1 MSTTKIKGLRW
12 LIASLL
18 CLATVVNYLDRQLL
32 SVVAPMIRRDLHL
45 SNTQYAYALNS
56 FLIAYAVMFT
66 VGGWLVDR
74 LNTRR
79 GLALSLGIWSLA
91 SLCHTFIVGIWDLC
105 LYRLLLGMSEPGN
118 FVAGVKAVS
127 SWFPVKERGVA
138 IGFVVGGT
146 GIGAVIA
153 PPVTLW
159 LAIHYGWRIAFLLP
173 SLSGL
178 VLLPIWLWLYREPRE
193 HPWLTDQ
200 EREHIFEGRTPELEA
215 RLPKPRW
222 SQLLGFRQSW
232 SFIAARFFAD
242 PLGYFYWFWVPSFLV
257 TAKGMSLSVLA
268 KWLWIPYVGQGIG
281 QLAGGYFSGYLI
293 ERGMAPLT
301 ARKIGLTVALVLSP
315 AVLLSLAASNTA
327 LILLWITIATF
338 GIGWWGANYNS
349 ALMDAIPQFSVSS
362 VAGLAGTAGA
372 LSSTLV
378 TWFTGYAADHGL
390 YTAVFWLNCSLMAL
404 SVGASWLLLRKPLAA
419 EILPEA
425 TAAANPQPA

>member
-1 MSTTKIKGLRW
+1 MSIGKIKGLRW
-12 LIASLL
+12 IIALLL

-32 SVVAPMIRRDLHL
+32 SIVAPMIRRDLHL

-79 GLALSLGIWSLA
+79 GLALSLAVWSLA

-105 LYRLLLGMSEPGN
+105 FYRMLLGMSEPGN
-118 FVAGVKAVS
+118 FTAGVKAVS
-127 SWFPVKERGVA
+127 AWFPVKERGVA

-146 GIGAVIA
+146 GIGAVVA

-159 LAIHYGWRIAFLLP
+159 LALHYGWRMAFLLP

-178 VLLPIWLWLYREPRE
+178 LLLPLWLWVYRDPRK

-200 EREHIFEGRTPELEA
+200 EREYIFAGRSPESEA
-215 RLPKPRW
+215 RLSKPRW
-222 SQLLGFRQSW
+222 SQLLKFRQSW

-242 PLGYFYWFWVPSFLV
+242 PLGYFYWFWIPSFLAL
-257 TAKGMSLSVLA
+257 AKGLSFSVLA

-281 QLAGGYFSGYLI
+281 QIAGGYFSGYLI
-293 ERGMAPLT
+293 QRGTTPLT
-301 ARKIGLTVALVLSP
+301 ARKLGLSVAVILSP
-315 AVLLSLAASNTA
+315 VVLLAIKASHTST
-327 LILLWITIATF
+327 ILLCITAATF
-338 GIGWWGANYNS
+338 AIGWWGANYNA

-378 TWFTGYAADHGL
+378 TWFTGYAVDHGS
-390 YTAVFWLNCSLMAL
+390 YTSVFWLNCSLLVL
-404 SVGASWLLLRKPLAA
+404 SVGSTWLLLRKPVA
-419 EILPEA
+419 ENVA
-425 TAAANPQPA
+425 PQVTPAD

>member
-1 MSTTKIKGLRW
+1 MSIGKIKGLRW
-12 LIASLL
+12 VIALLL

-32 SVVAPMIRRDLHL
+32 SIVAPMIRKDLHF

-79 GLALSLGIWSLA
+79 GLALSLAVWSLA

-105 LYRLLLGMSEPGN
+105 LYRLLLGVSEPGN
-118 FVAGVKAVS
+118 FTAGVKAVS
-127 SWFPVKERGVA
+127 AWFPVRERGVA

-159 LAIHYGWRIAFLLP
+159 LAIHYGWRAAFLLP

-178 VLLPIWLWLYREPRE
+178 TLLPLWLWIYREPRQ
-193 HPWLTDQ
+193 HPWLTDE
-200 EREHIFEGRTPELEA
+200 EREHIFAGRGAEAEA

-222 SQLLGFRQSW
+222 SQLLKFRQTW

-242 PLGYFYWFWVPSFLV
+242 PLGYFYWFWIPSFLAL
-257 TAKGMSLSVLA
+257 AKGMSLSVLA

-281 QLAGGYFSGYLI
+281 QIGGGYFSGYLI
-293 ERGMAPLT
+293 HRGMAPLT
-301 ARKIGLTVALVLSP
+301 ARKLGLTVAVILSP
-315 AVLLSLAASNTA
+315 AVLLAITASSTG

-378 TWFTGYAADHGL
+378 TWFTGYAVDHGS
-390 YTAVFWLNCSLMAL
+390 YTSVFWLNCSLMML
-404 SVGASWLLLRKPLAA
+404 SVGSTWLLLRRPVADELA
-419 EILPEA
+419 PEA
-425 TAAANPQPA
+425 TTAV